1 MGVKRSSAI
10 AKGLRAPP
18 VGDPCNVSPTL
29 SLDTGLYKL
38 AMPHNMGI
46 HENTQ
51 AAALFKPVCTIG
63 RD

>member
-18 VGDPCNVSPTL
+18 VGDPCSHSPIL
-29 SLDTGLYKL
+29 SPDTGLYKL
-38 AMPHNMGI
+38 AMPHNMDI

-51 AAALFKPVCTIG
+51 VAALFKPFCMTG